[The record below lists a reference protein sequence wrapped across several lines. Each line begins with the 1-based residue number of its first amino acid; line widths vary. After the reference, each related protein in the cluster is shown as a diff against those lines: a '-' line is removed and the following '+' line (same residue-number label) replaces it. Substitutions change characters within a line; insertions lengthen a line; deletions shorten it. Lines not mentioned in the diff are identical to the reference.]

1 MVSFMSSPYACLI
14 LHVWIARLGGE
25 LEFLAAEDSCDVLY
39 DDKESAEDVRMD
51 KRETHDISKV
61 GVNDGLN
68 DTSNDGNGV
77 KGAFGKVPVFG
88 SWMVVQK
95 NSMFGCRLTCTSS
108 WECTILCINR
118 GPRGN
123 VW

>member
-1 MVSFMSSPYACLI
+1 MSSPYACLI
-14 LHVWIARLGGE
+14 LLHVWIARLGGE
-25 LEFLAAEDSCDVLY
+25 LEFLAAEDSCDVLH
-39 DDKESAEDVRMD
+39 DDEESAEDARMD

-95 NSMFGCRLTCTSS
+95 KF
-108 WECTILCINR
+108 
-118 GPRGN
+118 N
-123 VW
+123 VWMQTHLYIQLGMYNPLYKPRAAR